1 MHEEGYTVERRG
13 DEALAFRRP
22 DGGEIPY
29 VPAPVA
35 VPGDPVEVLRE
46 EHVAQGL
53 RIDARTSCP
62 SWLGEP
68 LDLGWALSV
77 LHPAANPMTP

>member
-1 MHEEGYTVERRG
+1 V
-13 DEALAFRRP
+13 LAFRRP
-22 DGGEIPY
+22 DGGEIPN

-35 VPGDPVEVLRE
+35 VPGDPAEALRE